1 MEKKPEMEKKEK
13 DIPEAFKILETEERK
28 ERAKKGLF
36 SKDPPKENPPVQQEA
51 SKPIEG
57 QAAGGQVV
65 DSEENMIDYRNLKHG
80 DYELHVDLKKK

>member
-36 SKDPPKENPPVQQEA
+36 NKKLL
-51 SKPIEG
+51 
-57 QAAGGQVV
+57 
-65 DSEENMIDYRNLKHG
+65 NL
-80 DYELHVDLKKK
+80 